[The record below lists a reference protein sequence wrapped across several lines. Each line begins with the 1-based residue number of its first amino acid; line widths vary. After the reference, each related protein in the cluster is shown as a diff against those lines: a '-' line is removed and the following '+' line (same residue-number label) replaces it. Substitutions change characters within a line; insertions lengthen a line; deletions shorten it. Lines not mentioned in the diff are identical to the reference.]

1 MNMESNFDDTMFEV
15 DEFDETP
22 TPSNLETDPKPEKTD
37 NQETD
42 STPPSEGDQEDDLTT
57 EVLRLRG
64 ISNPDK
70 IKFEDESGAVTERSW
85 DSLTKEEQINILA
98 DQREHQETNNELAE
112 DEIDLINAIRNSG
125 MSVQDYMQ
133 TITPQINQ
141 PQDTNQFDAMSDEDL
156 YAFDILNKVGN
167 DNITD
172 EELDAALEA
181 AKANETLFKK
191 TVDGLRQQY
200 NRLQEEQK
208 QNIANQQQA
217 AAQQRYQAF
226 ANVVNNQIDNFNSFA
241 GQPIQLSNQDK
252 DNLSEFMLAL
262 DEDGSSALGKALQD
276 PKLLTKAAFWLLN
289 EQELIAELQKQQQ
302 DAYTRGYNAGKG
314 DILNKS
320 KFVFKPTKQT
330 RRGSY
335 SSPPPH
341 STQRCF
347 TCHCYWAWA
356 F

>member
-15 DEFDETP
+15 DEFDE

-172 EELDAALEA
+172 EELDEALEA

-320 KFVFKPTKQT
+320 KFVFKPTKQAASKRMNLFGIQT
-330 RRGSY
+330 IGINS
-335 SSPPPH
+335 
-341 STQRCF
+341 
-347 TCHCYWAWA
+347 
-356 F
+356 

>member
-1 MNMESNFDDTMFEV
+1 MESNFDDSMFDV

-22 TPSNLETDPKPEKTD
+22 TQEKQEPDPKPEKTG

-98 DQREHQETNNELAE
+98 DQREHQETNNDLAE
-112 DEIDLINAIRNSG
+112 DEVDLINAIRNSG

-320 KFVFKPTKQT
+320 KFVFKPTKQAT
-330 RRGSY
+330 SKKDE
-335 SSPPPH
+335 SIWDSDD
-341 STQRCF
+341 
-347 TCHCYWAWA
+347 WN
-356 F
+356 

>member
-22 TPSNLETDPKPEKTD
+22 TQEKQEPDPKPEKEG
-37 NQETD
+37 NQET
-42 STPPSEGDQEDDLTT
+42 TPPSEGDQEDDLTT
-57 EVLRLRG
+57 EVLKLRG
-64 ISNPDK
+64 INNPDK
-70 IKFEDESGAVTERSW
+70 IKFEDESGAITERSW
-85 DSLTKEEQINILA
+85 NSLTKEEQINILA
-98 DQREHQETNNELAE
+98 DQREHQETNNDLAE

-276 PKLLTKAAFWLLN
+276 PRLLTKAAFWLLN

-320 KFVFKPTKQT
+320 KFVFKPAKQT
-330 RRGSY
+330 TSKKDE
-335 SSPPPH
+335 SIWDSDD
-341 STQRCF
+341 
-347 TCHCYWAWA
+347 WD
-356 F
+356 

>member
-22 TPSNLETDPKPEKTD
+22 TPSNQETDPKPEKEG

-42 STPPSEGDQEDDLTT
+42 PPSEGDQEDDLTT
-57 EVLRLRG
+57 EVLKLRG

-70 IKFEDESGAVTERSW
+70 IKFQDESGAITERSW

-98 DQREHQETNNELAE
+98 DQREDQGTNNDLAE
-112 DEIDLINAIRNSG
+112 DELELINSIRNSG
-125 MSVQDYMQ
+125 MSVQDYIQ

-141 PQDTNQFDAMSDEDL
+141 PQDTNQFDTMSDEDL

-191 TVDGLRQQY
+191 TVEGLRQQY

-217 AAQQRYQAF
+217 VAQQRYQAF

-276 PKLLTKAAFWLLN
+276 PRLLTKAAFWLLN

-320 KFVFKPTKQT
+320 KFVFKPTKQAT
-330 RRGSY
+330 SKKDE
-335 SSPPPH
+335 SIWDSDD
-341 STQRCF
+341 
-347 TCHCYWAWA
+347 WD
-356 F
+356 

>member
-22 TPSNLETDPKPEKTD
+22 TQEKQEPDPKPEETG
-37 NQETD
+37 NQETA
-42 STPPSEGDQEDDLTT
+42 PPSEGDQEDDLTT
-57 EVLRLRG
+57 EVLKLRG
-64 ISNPDK
+64 INNPDK
-70 IKFEDESGAVTERSW
+70 IKFEDESGAITERSW

-98 DQREHQETNNELAE
+98 DQREHQETNNDLAE

-125 MSVQDYMQ
+125 MSVKDYMQ

-141 PQDTNQFDAMSDEDL
+141 QQDTNQFDAMSDEDL

-276 PKLLTKAAFWLLN
+276 PRLLTKAAFWLLN

-320 KFVFKPTKQT
+320 KFVFKPSKQT
-330 RRGSY
+330 TSKKDE
-335 SSPPPH
+335 SIWDSDD
-341 STQRCF
+341 
-347 TCHCYWAWA
+347 WD
-356 F
+356 

>member
-1 MNMESNFDDTMFEV
+1 MSMESNFDDTMFEV

-22 TPSNLETDPKPEKTD
+22 TQEKQEPDPKPEKTG

-57 EVLRLRG
+57 EVLKLRG

-98 DQREHQETNNELAE
+98 DQREHQETNNDLAE

-262 DEDGSSALGKALQD
+262 DEDGSSAQV
-276 PKLLTKAAFWLLN
+276 
-289 EQELIAELQKQQQ
+289 
-302 DAYTRGYNAGKG
+302 R
-314 DILNKS
+314 
-320 KFVFKPTKQT
+320 
-330 RRGSY
+330 
-335 SSPPPH
+335 
-341 STQRCF
+341 
-347 TCHCYWAWA
+347 HCRS
-356 F
+356 

>member
-22 TPSNLETDPKPEKTD
+22 TQEKQEPDPKPEKEG
-37 NQETD
+37 NQET
-42 STPPSEGDQEDDLTT
+42 TPPSEEDQEDDLTT
-57 EVLRLRG
+57 EVLKLRG

-70 IKFEDESGAVTERSW
+70 IKFQDESGAITERSW

-98 DQREHQETNNELAE
+98 DQREDQGTNNDLAE
-112 DEIDLINAIRNSG
+112 DELELINSIRNSG
-125 MSVQDYMQ
+125 MSVQDYIQ

-141 PQDTNQFDAMSDEDL
+141 PQDTNQFDTMSDEDL

-191 TVDGLRQQY
+191 TVEGLRQQY

-320 KFVFKPTKQT
+320 KFVFKPAKQT
-330 RRGSY
+330 TSKKDE
-335 SSPPPH
+335 SIWDSDD
-341 STQRCF
+341 
-347 TCHCYWAWA
+347 WD
-356 F
+356 

>member
-1 MNMESNFDDTMFEV
+1 MESNFDDTMFEV

-22 TPSNLETDPKPEKTD
+22 TPSNLETDPKPEKTG
-37 NQETD
+37 NQDTD
-42 STPPSEGDQEDDLTT
+42 STPPSKGDQEDDLTT
-57 EVLRLRG
+57 EVLKLRG

-98 DQREHQETNNELAE
+98 DQREHQETNNDLAE
-112 DEIDLINAIRNSG
+112 DEIELINSIRNSG

-141 PQDTNQFDAMSDEDL
+141 PQDTNQFDTMSDEDL

-191 TVDGLRQQY
+191 TVEGLRQQY

-252 DNLSEFMLAL
+252 DNLSEFMLTL

-289 EQELIAELQKQQQ
+289 EQELIAELQRQQQ

-320 KFVFKPTKQT
+320 KFVFKPTKQAT
-330 RRGSY
+330 SKKDE
-335 SSPPPH
+335 SIWDSDD
-341 STQRCF
+341 
-347 TCHCYWAWA
+347 WN
-356 F
+356 

>member
-22 TPSNLETDPKPEKTD
+22 TPEKQEPDPKPEKEG
-37 NQETD
+37 NQET
-42 STPPSEGDQEDDLTT
+42 TPPSEGDQEDDLTT
-57 EVLRLRG
+57 EVLKLRG

-70 IKFEDESGAVTERSW
+70 IKFEDESGAITERSW

-98 DQREHQETNNELAE
+98 DQREHQETTNELAE

-141 PQDTNQFDAMSDEDL
+141 PQDTNQFDTMSDEDL

-320 KFVFKPTKQT
+320 KFVFKPAKQT
-330 RRGSY
+330 TSKKDE
-335 SSPPPH
+335 SIWDSDD
-341 STQRCF
+341 
-347 TCHCYWAWA
+347 WD
-356 F
+356 

>member
-1 MNMESNFDDTMFEV
+1 MNMESNFDDSMFDV

-22 TPSNLETDPKPEKTD
+22 TQEKQEPDPKPEKIG

-98 DQREHQETNNELAE
+98 DQREHQETNNDLAE
-112 DEIDLINAIRNSG
+112 DEVNLINAIRNSG

-289 EQELIAELQKQQQ
+289 EQDLIAELQKQQQ

-320 KFVFKPTKQT
+320 KFVFKPTKQAT
-330 RRGSY
+330 SKKDE
-335 SSPPPH
+335 SIWDSDD
-341 STQRCF
+341 
-347 TCHCYWAWA
+347 WD
-356 F
+356 

>member
-22 TPSNLETDPKPEKTD
+22 TQEKQEPDPKPEKEG
-37 NQETD
+37 NQET
-42 STPPSEGDQEDDLTT
+42 TPSSEGDQEDDLTT
-57 EVLRLRG
+57 EVLKLRG

-70 IKFEDESGAVTERSW
+70 IKFEDESGAITERSW

-98 DQREHQETNNELAE
+98 DSREHQETNNDLAE

-262 DEDGSSALGKALQD
+262 DEDGSSALDKALQD

-330 RRGSY
+330 TSKKDE
-335 SSPPPH
+335 SIWDSDD
-341 STQRCF
+341 
-347 TCHCYWAWA
+347 WD
-356 F
+356 

>member
-1 MNMESNFDDTMFEV
+1 MESNFDDTMFEV

-22 TPSNLETDPKPEKTD
+22 TQEKQEPDPKPEKEG
-37 NQETD
+37 NQET
-42 STPPSEGDQEDDLTT
+42 TPPSEGDQEDDLTT
-57 EVLRLRG
+57 EVLKLRG

-70 IKFEDESGAVTERSW
+70 IKFEDESGAITERSW

-98 DQREHQETNNELAE
+98 DQREHQETNNDLAE

-276 PKLLTKAAFWLLN
+276 PRLLTKAAFWLLN

-320 KFVFKPTKQT
+320 KFVFKPAKQT
-330 RRGSY
+330 TSKKDE
-335 SSPPPH
+335 SIWDSDD
-341 STQRCF
+341 
-347 TCHCYWAWA
+347 WD
-356 F
+356 

>member
-22 TPSNLETDPKPEKTD
+22 TPEKQEPDPKPEKEG
-37 NQETD
+37 NQET
-42 STPPSEGDQEDDLTT
+42 TPPSEGDQEDDLTT
-57 EVLRLRG
+57 EVLKLRG

-98 DQREHQETNNELAE
+98 DQREDQGTNNDLAE
-112 DEIDLINAIRNSG
+112 DEIELINAIRNSG
-125 MSVQDYMQ
+125 MSVQDYIQ

-191 TVDGLRQQY
+191 TVEGLRQQY

-217 AAQQRYQAF
+217 VAQQRYQAF

-276 PKLLTKAAFWLLN
+276 PRLLTKAAFWLLN

-330 RRGSY
+330 TSKKDE
-335 SSPPPH
+335 SIWDSDD
-341 STQRCF
+341 
-347 TCHCYWAWA
+347 WD
-356 F
+356 

>member
-22 TPSNLETDPKPEKTD
+22 TQEKQEPDPKPEKEG
-37 NQETD
+37 NQET
-42 STPPSEGDQEDDLTT
+42 TPSSEGDQEDDLTT
-57 EVLRLRG
+57 EVLKLRG

-70 IKFEDESGAVTERSW
+70 IKFEDESGAITERSW

-98 DQREHQETNNELAE
+98 DSREHQETNNDLAE

-172 EELDAALEA
+172 EELDAAIEA

-276 PKLLTKAAFWLLN
+276 PRLLTKAAFWLLN

-330 RRGSY
+330 TSKKDE
-335 SSPPPH
+335 SIWDSDD
-341 STQRCF
+341 
-347 TCHCYWAWA
+347 WD
-356 F
+356 

>member
-22 TPSNLETDPKPEKTD
+22 TQEKQEPDPKPEKEG
-37 NQETD
+37 NQET
-42 STPPSEGDQEDDLTT
+42 PSEGDQEDDLTT
-57 EVLRLRG
+57 EVLKLRG

-70 IKFEDESGAVTERSW
+70 IKFEDESGAITERSW

-98 DQREHQETNNELAE
+98 DQREDQGTNNDLAE
-112 DEIDLINAIRNSG
+112 DELELINSIRNSG
-125 MSVQDYMQ
+125 MSVQDYIQ

-141 PQDTNQFDAMSDEDL
+141 PQDTNQFDTMSDEDL

-191 TVDGLRQQY
+191 TVEGLRQQY

-217 AAQQRYQAF
+217 VAQQRYQAF

-276 PKLLTKAAFWLLN
+276 PRLLTKAAFWLLN

-320 KFVFKPTKQT
+320 KFVFKPAKQT
-330 RRGSY
+330 TSKKDE
-335 SSPPPH
+335 SIWDSDD
-341 STQRCF
+341 
-347 TCHCYWAWA
+347 WD
-356 F
+356 

>member
-22 TPSNLETDPKPEKTD
+22 TPEKQEPDPKPEKEG
-37 NQETD
+37 NQET
-42 STPPSEGDQEDDLTT
+42 TPPSEGDQEDDLTT
-57 EVLRLRG
+57 EVLKLRG

-70 IKFEDESGAVTERSW
+70 IKFEDESGAITERSW

-98 DQREHQETNNELAE
+98 DQREHQETTNELAE

-141 PQDTNQFDAMSDEDL
+141 PQDTNQFDTMSDEDL

-226 ANVVNNQIDNFNSFA
+226 ANVINNQIDNFNSFA

-320 KFVFKPTKQT
+320 KFVFKPTKQAT
-330 RRGSY
+330 SKKDE
-335 SSPPPH
+335 SIWDSDD
-341 STQRCF
+341 
-347 TCHCYWAWA
+347 WD
-356 F
+356 

>member
-22 TPSNLETDPKPEKTD
+22 TPEKQEPDPKPEKEG
-37 NQETD
+37 NQET
-42 STPPSEGDQEDDLTT
+42 TPPSEGDQEDDLTT
-57 EVLRLRG
+57 EVLKLRG

-70 IKFEDESGAVTERSW
+70 IKFEDESGAITERSW

-141 PQDTNQFDAMSDEDL
+141 PQDTNQFDTMSDEDL

-330 RRGSY
+330 TSKKDE
-335 SSPPPH
+335 SIWDSDD
-341 STQRCF
+341 
-347 TCHCYWAWA
+347 WD
-356 F
+356 

>member
-22 TPSNLETDPKPEKTD
+22 TPSNLKTDPKPEKTD

-64 ISNPDK
+64 ISNLDK

-208 QNIANQQQA
+208 QNIANRQQA

-320 KFVFKPTKQT
+320 KFVFKPTKQAA
-330 RRGSY
+330 SKKDE
-335 SSPPPH
+335 SIWDSDD
-341 STQRCF
+341 
-347 TCHCYWAWA
+347 WD
-356 F
+356 

>member
-22 TPSNLETDPKPEKTD
+22 TQEKQEPDPKPEKEG
-37 NQETD
+37 NQET
-42 STPPSEGDQEDDLTT
+42 TPSSEGDQEDDLTT
-57 EVLRLRG
+57 EVLKLRG

-70 IKFEDESGAVTERSW
+70 IKFEDESGAITERSW

-98 DQREHQETNNELAE
+98 DSREHQETNNDLAE

-276 PKLLTKAAFWLLN
+276 PRLLTKAAFWLLN

-330 RRGSY
+330 TSKKDE
-335 SSPPPH
+335 SIWDSDD
-341 STQRCF
+341 
-347 TCHCYWAWA
+347 WD
-356 F
+356 

>member
-1 MNMESNFDDTMFEV
+1 MNMESNFDDSMFDV

-22 TPSNLETDPKPEKTD
+22 TQEKQEPDPKPEKTG

-70 IKFEDESGAVTERSW
+70 IKFEDESGTVIERSW

-98 DQREHQETNNELAE
+98 DQREHQETNNDLAE
-112 DEIDLINAIRNSG
+112 DEADLINAIRNSG

-276 PKLLTKAAFWLLN
+276 PRLLTKAAFWLLN
-289 EQELIAELQKQQQ
+289 EQDLIAELQKQQQ

-320 KFVFKPTKQT
+320 KFVFKPTKQAT
-330 RRGSY
+330 SKKDE
-335 SSPPPH
+335 SIWDSDD
-341 STQRCF
+341 
-347 TCHCYWAWA
+347 WD
-356 F
+356 

>member
-320 KFVFKPTKQT
+320 KFVFKPTKQAASKRMNLFGIQT
-330 RRGSY
+330 IGINS
-335 SSPPPH
+335 
-341 STQRCF
+341 
-347 TCHCYWAWA
+347 
-356 F
+356 

>member
-15 DEFDETP
+15 DEFDETSTQEKQEP
-22 TPSNLETDPKPEKTD
+22 DPKPEKTG
-37 NQETD
+37 NQET
-42 STPPSEGDQEDDLTT
+42 TPPSEEDQEDDLTT
-57 EVLRLRG
+57 EVLKLRG

-70 IKFEDESGAVTERSW
+70 IKFEDESGAITERSW

-98 DQREHQETNNELAE
+98 DSREHQETNNDLAE

-141 PQDTNQFDAMSDEDL
+141 LQDTNQFDAMSDEDL

-289 EQELIAELQKQQQ
+289 EQQLIAELQKQQQ

-330 RRGSY
+330 TSKKDE
-335 SSPPPH
+335 SIWDSDD
-341 STQRCF
+341 
-347 TCHCYWAWA
+347 WD
-356 F
+356 

>member
-22 TPSNLETDPKPEKTD
+22 TPEKQEPDPKPEKEG
-37 NQETD
+37 NQET
-42 STPPSEGDQEDDLTT
+42 TPPSEGDQEDDLTT
-57 EVLRLRG
+57 EVLKLRG

-70 IKFEDESGAVTERSW
+70 IKFEDESGAITERSW

-98 DQREHQETNNELAE
+98 DQREHQETNNDLAE
-112 DEIDLINAIRNSG
+112 DEIELINAIRNSG
-125 MSVQDYMQ
+125 MSVQDYIQ

-191 TVDGLRQQY
+191 TVEGLRQQY

-217 AAQQRYQAF
+217 VAQQRYQAF

-276 PKLLTKAAFWLLN
+276 PRLLTKAAFWLLN

-320 KFVFKPTKQT
+320 KFVFKPTKQAT
-330 RRGSY
+330 SKKDE
-335 SSPPPH
+335 SIWDSDD
-341 STQRCF
+341 
-347 TCHCYWAWA
+347 WD
-356 F
+356 

>member
-42 STPPSEGDQEDDLTT
+42 PTPPSEGDQEDDLTT

-200 NRLQEEQK
+200 NRLQAEQK

-226 ANVVNNQIDNFNSFA
+226 ANVVNNQIDNFNSCA
-241 GQPIQLSNQDK
+241 
-252 DNLSEFMLAL
+252 
-262 DEDGSSALGKALQD
+262 
-276 PKLLTKAAFWLLN
+276 
-289 EQELIAELQKQQQ
+289 
-302 DAYTRGYNAGKG
+302 
-314 DILNKS
+314 
-320 KFVFKPTKQT
+320 
-330 RRGSY
+330 
-335 SSPPPH
+335 
-341 STQRCF
+341 
-347 TCHCYWAWA
+347 
-356 F
+356 

>member
-1 MNMESNFDDTMFEV
+1 MENNFDDTMFDV

-22 TPSNLETDPKPEKTD
+22 TQEKQEPDPKPEKEG
-37 NQETD
+37 NQETP
-42 STPPSEGDQEDDLTT
+42 PPSEGDQEDDLTT
-57 EVLRLRG
+57 EVLKLRG

-70 IKFEDESGAVTERSW
+70 IKFEDESGAITERSW

-98 DQREHQETNNELAE
+98 DQREHQETNNDLAE

-191 TVDGLRQQY
+191 TVEGLRQQY

-276 PKLLTKAAFWLLN
+276 PRLLTKAAFWLLN

-320 KFVFKPTKQT
+320 KFVFKPAKQT
-330 RRGSY
+330 TSKKDE
-335 SSPPPH
+335 SIWDSDD
-341 STQRCF
+341 
-347 TCHCYWAWA
+347 WD
-356 F
+356 

>member
-15 DEFDETP
+15 DEFDE

-289 EQELIAELQKQQQ
+289 EQELMAELQKQQQ

-320 KFVFKPTKQT
+320 KFVFKPTKQAT
-330 RRGSY
+330 SKKDE
-335 SSPPPH
+335 SIWDSDD
-341 STQRCF
+341 
-347 TCHCYWAWA
+347 WD
-356 F
+356 

>member
-1 MNMESNFDDTMFEV
+1 MESNFDDTMFEV

-22 TPSNLETDPKPEKTD
+22 TPEKQEPDPKLEKEG
-37 NQETD
+37 NQETN
-42 STPPSEGDQEDDLTT
+42 PPSEGDQEDDLTT
-57 EVLRLRG
+57 EVLKLRG

-70 IKFEDESGAVTERSW
+70 IKFEDESGAITERSW

-98 DQREHQETNNELAE
+98 DQREDQGTNNDLAE
-112 DEIDLINAIRNSG
+112 DEIELINAIRNSG
-125 MSVQDYMQ
+125 MSVQDYIQ

-172 EELDAALEA
+172 EELDDALEA

-191 TVDGLRQQY
+191 TVEGLRQQY

-217 AAQQRYQAF
+217 VAQQRYQAF

-276 PKLLTKAAFWLLN
+276 PRLLTKAAFWLLN

-320 KFVFKPTKQT
+320 KFVFKPTKQAT
-330 RRGSY
+330 SKKDE
-335 SSPPPH
+335 SIWDSDD
-341 STQRCF
+341 
-347 TCHCYWAWA
+347 WD
-356 F
+356 

>member
-1 MNMESNFDDTMFEV
+1 MNMESNFDDSMFDV

-22 TPSNLETDPKPEKTD
+22 TQEKQEPDPKPEKTG

-98 DQREHQETNNELAE
+98 DQRENQETNNDLAE
-112 DEIDLINAIRNSG
+112 DEVDLINAIRNSG

-320 KFVFKPTKQT
+320 KFVFKPTKQAT
-330 RRGSY
+330 SKKDE
-335 SSPPPH
+335 SIWDSDD
-341 STQRCF
+341 
-347 TCHCYWAWA
+347 WN
-356 F
+356 

>member
-22 TPSNLETDPKPEKTD
+22 TPEKQEPDPKPEKEG
-37 NQETD
+37 NQET
-42 STPPSEGDQEDDLTT
+42 TPPSEGDQEDDLTT
-57 EVLRLRG
+57 EVLKLRG

-70 IKFEDESGAVTERSW
+70 IKFEDESGAITERSW

-98 DQREHQETNNELAE
+98 DQREHQETNNDLAE
-112 DEIDLINAIRNSG
+112 DEIELINAIRNSG

-141 PQDTNQFDAMSDEDL
+141 PQDTNQFDTMSDEDL

-320 KFVFKPTKQT
+320 KFVFKPTKQAT
-330 RRGSY
+330 SKKDE
-335 SSPPPH
+335 SIWDSDD
-341 STQRCF
+341 
-347 TCHCYWAWA
+347 WD
-356 F
+356 

>member
-1 MNMESNFDDTMFEV
+1 MNMESNFDDSMFDV

-22 TPSNLETDPKPEKTD
+22 TQEKQEPDPKPEKTG

-42 STPPSEGDQEDDLTT
+42 STPPNEGDQEDDLTT
-57 EVLRLRG
+57 EVLKLRG

-98 DQREHQETNNELAE
+98 DQREHQETNNDLAE
-112 DEIDLINAIRNSG
+112 DEADLINAIRNSG
-125 MSVQDYMQ
+125 MSVQEYMQ

-276 PKLLTKAAFWLLN
+276 PRLLTKAAFWLLN
-289 EQELIAELQKQQQ
+289 EQDLIAELQKQQQ

-320 KFVFKPTKQT
+320 KFVFKPTKQAT
-330 RRGSY
+330 SKKDE
-335 SSPPPH
+335 SIWDSDD
-341 STQRCF
+341 
-347 TCHCYWAWA
+347 WD
-356 F
+356 

>member
-22 TPSNLETDPKPEKTD
+22 TSEKQEPDPKPEKEG
-37 NQETD
+37 NQETN
-42 STPPSEGDQEDDLTT
+42 PPSKEGQEDDLTT
-57 EVLRLRG
+57 EVLKLRG

-70 IKFEDESGAVTERSW
+70 IKFEDESGAITERSW

-98 DQREHQETNNELAE
+98 DQREDQGTNNDLAE
-112 DEIDLINAIRNSG
+112 DEIELINAIRNSG
-125 MSVQDYMQ
+125 MSVQDYIQ

-191 TVDGLRQQY
+191 TVEGLRQQY

-217 AAQQRYQAF
+217 VAQQRYQAF

-276 PKLLTKAAFWLLN
+276 PRLLTKAAFWLLN

-320 KFVFKPTKQT
+320 KFVFKPTKQAT
-330 RRGSY
+330 SKKDE
-335 SSPPPH
+335 SIWDSDD
-341 STQRCF
+341 
-347 TCHCYWAWA
+347 WD
-356 F
+356 

>member
-15 DEFDETP
+15 DEFDEKP
-22 TPSNLETDPKPEKTD
+22 TPDNLETDPKPEKTG

-42 STPPSEGDQEDDLTT
+42 STPPSEEDQEDDLTT
-57 EVLRLRG
+57 EVLKLRG
-64 ISNPDK
+64 INNPDK

-98 DQREHQETNNELAE
+98 DQREHQETNNDLAE
-112 DEIDLINAIRNSG
+112 DEVELINTIRNSG

-172 EELDAALEA
+172 EELDAAIEA

-289 EQELIAELQKQQQ
+289 EQDLIAELQKQQQ

-320 KFVFKPTKQT
+320 KFVFKPTKQVT
-330 RRGSY
+330 SKKDE
-335 SSPPPH
+335 SIWDSDD
-341 STQRCF
+341 
-347 TCHCYWAWA
+347 WD
-356 F
+356 

>member
-22 TPSNLETDPKPEKTD
+22 TPSNQEPDPKPEKTG

-57 EVLRLRG
+57 EVLKLRG

-112 DEIDLINAIRNSG
+112 DEIDLINTIRNSG

-289 EQELIAELQKQQQ
+289 EQDLIAELQKQQQ

-320 KFVFKPTKQT
+320 KFVFKPTKPT
-330 RRGSY
+330 TSKKDE
-335 SSPPPH
+335 SIWDSDD
-341 STQRCF
+341 
-347 TCHCYWAWA
+347 WD
-356 F
+356 

>member
-1 MNMESNFDDTMFEV
+1 MNMESNFDDSMFDV

-22 TPSNLETDPKPEKTD
+22 TQEKQEPDPKPEKTG

-57 EVLRLRG
+57 EVLKLRG

-98 DQREHQETNNELAE
+98 DQREHQETNNDLAE

-141 PQDTNQFDAMSDEDL
+141 PQDTNQFDSMSDEDL

-226 ANVVNNQIDNFNSFA
+226 ANVVNSQIDNFNSFA

-252 DNLSEFMLAL
+252 DNLSEFMLTL

-276 PKLLTKAAFWLLN
+276 PRLLTKAAFWLLN

-320 KFVFKPTKQT
+320 KFVFKPSKQAM
-330 RRGSY
+330 SKKDE
-335 SSPPPH
+335 SIWDSDD
-341 STQRCF
+341 
-347 TCHCYWAWA
+347 WN
-356 F
+356 

>member
-22 TPSNLETDPKPEKTD
+22 TQEKQEPDPKPEKEG

-42 STPPSEGDQEDDLTT
+42 LPSEEDQEDDLTT
-57 EVLRLRG
+57 EVLKLRG

-70 IKFEDESGAVTERSW
+70 IKFQDESGAITERSW

-98 DQREHQETNNELAE
+98 DQREDQGTNNDLAE
-112 DEIDLINAIRNSG
+112 DEIELINSIRNSG
-125 MSVQDYMQ
+125 MSVQDYIQ

-141 PQDTNQFDAMSDEDL
+141 PQDTNQFDTMSDEDL

-191 TVDGLRQQY
+191 TVEGLRQQY

-217 AAQQRYQAF
+217 VAQQRYQAF

-276 PKLLTKAAFWLLN
+276 PRLLTKAAFWLLN

-320 KFVFKPTKQT
+320 KFVFKPTKQAT
-330 RRGSY
+330 SKKDE
-335 SSPPPH
+335 SIWDSDD
-341 STQRCF
+341 
-347 TCHCYWAWA
+347 WD
-356 F
+356 

>member
-22 TPSNLETDPKPEKTD
+22 TPNNLETDPKPEKTD

-57 EVLRLRG
+57 EVLKLRG

-141 PQDTNQFDAMSDEDL
+141 TQDTNQFDAMSDEDL

-276 PKLLTKAAFWLLN
+276 PRLLTKAAFWLLN
-289 EQELIAELQKQQQ
+289 EQDLIAELQKQQQ

-320 KFVFKPTKQT
+320 KFVFKPTKQAT
-330 RRGSY
+330 SKKDE
-335 SSPPPH
+335 SIWDSDD
-341 STQRCF
+341 
-347 TCHCYWAWA
+347 WN
-356 F
+356 

>member
-1 MNMESNFDDTMFEV
+1 MNMESNFDDSMFDV

-22 TPSNLETDPKPEKTD
+22 TQEKQEPDPKPEKTG

-98 DQREHQETNNELAE
+98 DQREHQETNNDLAE
-112 DEIDLINAIRNSG
+112 DEADLINAIRNSG

-276 PKLLTKAAFWLLN
+276 PRLLTKAAFWLLN
-289 EQELIAELQKQQQ
+289 EQDLIAELQKQQQ

-320 KFVFKPTKQT
+320 KFVFKPTKQAT
-330 RRGSY
+330 SKKDE
-335 SSPPPH
+335 SIWDSDD
-341 STQRCF
+341 
-347 TCHCYWAWA
+347 WN
-356 F
+356 

>member
-22 TPSNLETDPKPEKTD
+22 TPEKQEPDPKPEKEG
-37 NQETD
+37 NQET
-42 STPPSEGDQEDDLTT
+42 TPPSEGDQEDDLTT
-57 EVLRLRG
+57 EVLKLRG

-70 IKFEDESGAVTERSW
+70 IKFEDESGAITERSW

-98 DQREHQETNNELAE
+98 DQREHQETTNELAE

-125 MSVQDYMQ
+125 MSVQDYMR

-141 PQDTNQFDAMSDEDL
+141 PQDTNQFDTMSDEDL

-172 EELDAALEA
+172 EALDAALEA

-226 ANVVNNQIDNFNSFA
+226 ANVINNQIDNFNSFA

-320 KFVFKPTKQT
+320 KFVFKPTKPT
-330 RRGSY
+330 TSKKDE
-335 SSPPPH
+335 SIWDSDD
-341 STQRCF
+341 
-347 TCHCYWAWA
+347 WD
-356 F
+356 

>member
-22 TPSNLETDPKPEKTD
+22 TPEKQEPDPKLEKEG
-37 NQETD
+37 NQETN
-42 STPPSEGDQEDDLTT
+42 PPSEGDQEDDLTT
-57 EVLRLRG
+57 EVLKLRG
-64 ISNPDK
+64 ICNPDK
-70 IKFEDESGAVTERSW
+70 IKFEDESGAITERSW

-98 DQREHQETNNELAE
+98 DQREDQGTNNDLAE
-112 DEIDLINAIRNSG
+112 DEIELINAIRNSG
-125 MSVQDYMQ
+125 MSVQDYIQ

-172 EELDAALEA
+172 EELDDALEA

-191 TVDGLRQQY
+191 TVEGLRQQY

-217 AAQQRYQAF
+217 VAQQRYQAF

-276 PKLLTKAAFWLLN
+276 PRLLTKAAFWLLN
-289 EQELIAELQKQQQ
+289 EQELIA
-302 DAYTRGYNAGKG
+302 
-314 DILNKS
+314 
-320 KFVFKPTKQT
+320 
-330 RRGSY
+330 
-335 SSPPPH
+335 
-341 STQRCF
+341 
-347 TCHCYWAWA
+347 
-356 F
+356 